1 MDLHGQ
7 LFRGQTVDQMSR
19 KGVAGGMEICILN
32 VAFLQYSLEKVLY
45 YPRFNITGIPY
56 ILEGVEPPTAEQIE
70 LAERILIKAEE

>member
-1 MDLHGQ
+1 
-7 LFRGQTVDQMSR
+7 
-19 KGVAGGMEICILN
+19 MEICILN

-70 LAERILIKAEE
+70 LAERIPIKAEE